1 MTLPSSGF
9 GSDSSRASLD
19 YIFHPKSV
27 AVVGAFTDPY
37 FYPAYVHWLQVDGY
51 KGKIYPVNPAMTEL
65 LGLPVYPTLK
75 DIPGT
80 VDYVISCLPARLVP
94 QLIEDCGQKGVKVV
108 HLYTARMAETGES
121 DRIEME
127 REIVRRARQLG
138 MRIIGPNCMGIYYP
152 EGGLPFMYC
161 SPRQSGPVAFLSQSG
176 GNASEL
182 VRNSSERGLRFSKAV
197 SYGNAADLN
206 ESDLL
211 EYFIQDPQTRF
222 IGIYLEGA
230 KDGRRFLQLLR
241 EAVKTKPVVILK
253 GGRTGAGARAV
264 ASHTASL
271 AGSESVWE
279 ALVKQAG
286 IVPVDS
292 LDEMADVLLAFSCMT
307 PPRGRRVG
315 FMGAGGGGSVQAAD
329 DLERVG
335 LLVPRFPPEMRQEV
349 KKFAP
354 DTWLLINNPLD
365 ASVCGPRD
373 ILHKTARLL
382 ADWDETDVLVVVTAN
397 SWGLDRPGAMT
408 EFFRGIG
415 VYLDIAGLR
424 KKPMAMVVPT
434 ANVPEDWKWK
444 WLMEVQAKLI
454 EAGLPVYPTIPRAA
468 RAVSKVIGYYEARGS
483 T

>member
-1 MTLPSSGF
+1 MPSPGLE
-9 GSDSSRASLD
+9 GDISRPSLE

-51 KGKIYPVNPAMTEL
+51 KGKIYPVNPSMTDL
-65 LGLPVYPTLK
+65 LGLPVYPSLK

-94 QLIEDCGQKGVKVV
+94 QLIEDCAEKGVKVV

-121 DRIEME
+121 DRIELE
-127 REIVRRARQLG
+127 RGIVQRARHLG
-138 MRIIGPNCMGIYYP
+138 LRIIGPNCMGIYYP
-152 EGGLPFMYC
+152 EEGLPLMYR
-161 SPRQSGPVAFLSQSG
+161 SPPESGPVAFLSQSG

-182 VRNSSERGLRFSKAV
+182 VRNSSERGLRFSKAI

-206 ESDLL
+206 ESDFL

-222 IGIYLEGA
+222 IAIYLEGA
-230 KDGRRFLQLLR
+230 KEGRRFLNLLR
-241 EAVKTKPVVILK
+241 EAVKTKPVVMLK
-253 GGRTGAGARAV
+253 GGRTQAGARAV

-279 ALVKQAG
+279 ALVKQTG
-286 IVPVDS
+286 VIPVDS

-349 KKFAP
+349 RKFAP

-373 ILHKTARLL
+373 ILYKTARLL
-382 ADWDETDVLVVVTAN
+382 ATWEETDVLLVVATI
-397 SWGLDRPGAMT
+397 SWGLDRPGAET
-408 EFFRGIG
+408 EFFRGVD
-415 VYLDIAGLR
+415 VYLEIDSLH

-434 ANVPEDWKWK
+434 ANVPEGWKWK
-444 WLMEVQAKLI
+444 WLMEAQAKFI
-454 EAGLPVYPTIPRAA
+454 KAGLPVYPTISRAA
-468 RAVSKVIGYYEARGS
+468 RAVSKVVAYYEARHN